1 MKAIRVPTFGG
12 PEVLQQNDVPEPHI
26 RDDLILIRVKAVGV
40 NPVDTYL
47 RAGQYA
53 ALPALPYIPGFD
65 AAGVVEAVGRDV
77 QVFQTGDRV
86 YCSGSVTGTY
96 AEKVLCHPEQVHPLA
111 EHLSYSQGAALGIP
125 YATAFRAL
133 FHKGNVREGQNIL
146 IHGASGGVG
155 LAALQLAKQLRLK
168 IFATA
173 TTDQGRRLLTEQ
185 GAHHVLDHHDP
196 QRIEVIRQQTQGQ
209 GIHLVLEML
218 ANANLALDLKL
229 VALGGKII
237 VIGNRGT
244 IEINPRLLMAK
255 EAVILGL
262 LLMNATPEELADIHA
277 GIIIGL
283 QSHILNPVVG
293 LELPLDQADQAHC
306 RIMQAG
312 HCGKIVLLT
321 DR

>member
-12 PEVLQQNDVPEPHI
+12 PEVLQLHDIPEPHV
-26 RDDLILIRVKAVGV
+26 RDDLILLQVKAVGI
-40 NPVDTYL
+40 NPVDTYI
-47 RAGQYA
+47 RGGQYA
-53 ALPALPYIPGFD
+53 ALPTLPYIPGFD

-77 QVFQTGDRV
+77 QMFKPGDRV
-86 YCSGSVTGTY
+86 YCNGSVTGTY
-96 AEKVLCHPEQVHPLA
+96 AEKMLCHPEQAHPLPK
-111 EHLSYSQGAALGIP
+111 HLSFSQGAGLGIP

-155 LAALQLAKQLRLK
+155 LAALQLAKQLRLN

-173 TTDQGRRLLTEQ
+173 ATDQGRQLLTEQ
-185 GAHHVLDHHDP
+185 GAHHVLNHHDP
-196 QRIEVIRQQTQGQ
+196 QRVEIIKQQTHGR
-209 GIHLVLEML
+209 GIHVVLEML
-218 ANANLALDLKL
+218 ANANLALDLEL
-229 VALGGKII
+229 VAPGGKIV

-255 EAVILGL
+255 DAAIVGL

-283 QSHILNPVVG
+283 QSRILNPVVG

-306 RIMQAG
+306 RVMQTG
-312 HCGKIVLLT
+312 HFGKIVLVNS
-321 DR
+321 